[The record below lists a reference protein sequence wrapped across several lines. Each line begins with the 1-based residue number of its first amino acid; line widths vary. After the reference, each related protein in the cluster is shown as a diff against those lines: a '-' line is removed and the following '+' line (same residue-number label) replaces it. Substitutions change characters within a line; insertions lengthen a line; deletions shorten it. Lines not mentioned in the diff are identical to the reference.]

1 MFVILV
7 LVVRVFVG
15 DVSSSSSLFLVVLF
29 VSSFV
34 SFPCLFVSFVNE
46 KDEKG
51 WLQIK
56 YQVDIEYRL

>member
-7 LVVRVFVG
+7 LVLVRVFVG
-15 DVSSSSSLFLVVLF
+15 DVSSSSSLFL
-29 VSSFV
+29 
-34 SFPCLFVSFVNE
+34 SFVNE

-56 YQVDIEYRL
+56 FQVDIEYRL